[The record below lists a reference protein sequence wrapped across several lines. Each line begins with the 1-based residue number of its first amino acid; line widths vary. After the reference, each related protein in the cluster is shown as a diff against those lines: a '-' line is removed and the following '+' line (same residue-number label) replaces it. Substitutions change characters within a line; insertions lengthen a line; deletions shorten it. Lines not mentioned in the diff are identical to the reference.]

1 MARVRMLWPDHRSH
15 RKVGA
20 LDDRPYRT
28 WIGMILEADDDGRVL
43 VDPVEL
49 RTRIFAA
56 RPRVTIAH
64 VKADVR
70 TLARVGLIRLYQSAG
85 IHYAHFPS
93 WKDWQHPRYPTAS
106 KLPSPPPMARNSAT
120 VESPMRQPS
129 RTRASRVRHGC
140 TPGGVGRS
148 GMERGGMV
156 TVKPTG
162 NGAHAPAKSEEP
174 FKAIATRAQRAA
186 ARRER
191 AERA

>member
-70 TLARVGLIRLYQSAG
+70 TLARLGLIRLYTAAG
-85 IHYAHFPS
+85 INYAHFPS
-93 WKDWQHPRYPTAS
+93 WKDWQKPKYPQPS
-106 KLPSPPPMARNSAT
+106 KLPIPPTLPQGSPSVP
-120 VESPMRQPS
+120 
-129 RTRASRVRHGC
+129 
-140 TPGGVGRS
+140 TPLRKRSTPDCVVRS
-148 GMERGGMV
+148 GMERSGVV
-156 TVKPTG
+156 TGKPSG
-162 NGAHAPAKSEEP
+162 NGAHAPTKSEEP
-174 FKAIATRAQRAA
+174 FKAIARRAIRNA
-186 ARRER
+186 ARKAR
-191 AERA
+191 A